1 LKKVYLFHKG
11 IQHAD
16 QTCLALQE
24 SNQLHKF
31 STSRFFIKNRYPYKI
46 LNLFPDKSYIK
57 KRLFTRYNKNLN
69 VKNIKLFGLFSW
81 INLILKFFS
90 LGNAFNKYEYEYFSK
105 KMIKDIEK
113 DIKNIDIIW
122 GFNNYSYDVFKKFKK
137 TKVIKVLDLTIAFI
151 LDAEKRFSKKNDIYQ
166 LSKVERDKQIL
177 EVKLADKIVVGSKF
191 TRQSLIN
198 YKIPS
203 SKIKIIPYG
212 FDETLFKK
220 ENLKKRTLKK
230 NQTLKILFVGTIN
243 KRKGADHLINA
254 IKKFN
259 KSEVKLLMIGE
270 NELDIDINELPNNI
284 EIKPFMQKK
293 EFLKYFYKSQ
303 LFCFPTLYEGSAL
316 VIYEAV
322 GSGLPILTTTD
333 SGHDVKKFGDIKIK
347 SGSTKSI
354 VSAINK
360 ILKKPSEIE
369 KMSKKSID
377 LYKVYNW
384 TRYRK
389 QISKFL
395 DKIKK

>member
-16 QTCLALQE
+16 QTCFALQE
-24 SNQLHKF
+24 SNQLHRF
-31 STSRFFIKNRYPYKI
+31 VTSRFFIKNKYPYKI

-81 INLILKFFS
+81 INLILNFFS
-90 LGNAFNKYEYEYFSK
+90 LGKSFNKYEYEYFSK
-105 KMIKDIEK
+105 RVIKDIEK

-177 EVKLADKIVVGSKF
+177 EVKLADRIVVGSKF
-191 TRQSLIN
+191 TQQSLIN

-220 ENLKKRTLKK
+220 EYLKKRILKK

-259 KSEVKLLMIGE
+259 KSKVKLLMIGE
-270 NELDIDINELPNNI
+270 NQLDININELPNNI

-293 EFLKYFYKSQ
+293 EFLKYFYKSH
-303 LFCFPTLYEGSAL
+303 LFCFPTLFEGGTIT
-316 VIYEAV
+316 VFEAV
-322 GSGLPILTTTD
+322 GAGLAILTTKEST
-333 SGHDVKKFGDIKIK
+333 HKITNFGNIKLK
-347 SGSTKSI
+347 SGSEKSI
-354 VSAINK
+354 VSAIKK
-360 ILKKPSEIE
+360 ILNKPSKIE
-369 KMSKKSID
+369 EMSLKSIK
-377 LYKVYNW
+377 LYDEYKWSN
-384 TRYRK
+384 YRK
-389 QISKFL
+389 KVSNFINE
-395 DKIKK
+395 IKT